1 MPHNICS
8 FIPVTKVINDVL
20 LKYDNYHVLFIFVQL
35 QFFIMS
41 KCEQCIIKQFNSLK
55 SLTTDELVRISKC
68 KTSMIIKK
76 GEVIFEEG
84 EMLNGVY
91 CVKDGICKLSKLS
104 ENGKDQI
111 VKMVVKGQLLGQRSL
126 ISDESSNLQ
135 AVALNDM
142 EVCFIPKSEILKD
155 LQNNSK
161 FSFDVLKEMAH
172 DLKEA
177 DDVIVNMAQKH
188 VRQRLAETLVYIHDT
203 FGTNP
208 DGTLSIL
215 LSREDFANIVG
226 TATESAIRVLSQ
238 FKKDGLISS
247 IGKQIKIEDLSGLKR
262 VE

>member
-1 MPHNICS
+1 MG
-8 FIPVTKVINDVL
+8 
-20 LKYDNYHVLFIFVQL
+20 
-35 QFFIMS
+35 

-55 SLTTDELVRISKC
+55 SLTKDELVRISGC
-68 KTSMIIKK
+68 KTTKTIKK
-76 GEVIFEEG
+76 GEIIFDEG
-84 EMLNGVY
+84 DMINGVY

-104 ENGKDQI
+104 KNGKDQI
-111 VKMVVKGQLLGQRSL
+111 VKIVVKGDLLGQRSL
-126 ISDESSNLQ
+126 VTDESSNLQ

-142 EVCFIPKSEILKD
+142 EVCFIPKSEIVND

-161 FSFDVLKEMAH
+161 FSFDVLKSMAN

-177 DDVIVNMAQKH
+177 DDVIVNMAQKS
-188 VRQRLAETLVYIHDT
+188 VRQRMAETLIYINDS

-208 DGTLSIL
+208 DGTLSVL

-238 FKKDGLISS
+238 FKKEKLISTL
-247 IGKQIKIEDLSGLKR
+247 GKFIKIEDLQGLKR

>member
-1 MPHNICS
+1 MG
-8 FIPVTKVINDVL
+8 
-20 LKYDNYHVLFIFVQL
+20 
-35 QFFIMS
+35 

-55 SLTTDELVRISKC
+55 ALTKDELVRISNC
-68 KTSMIIKK
+68 KTSMLIKK
-76 GEVIFEEG
+76 GDVIFEEG
-84 EMLNGVY
+84 ETLNGVY

-104 ENGKDQI
+104 ANGKDQI

-126 ISDESSNLQ
+126 ISEESSNLQ

-142 EVCFIPKSEILKD
+142 EVCFIPKSEIISD
-155 LQNNSK
+155 LQKNNK
-161 FSFDVLKEMAH
+161 FSFEILKEMAH

-177 DDVIVNMAQKH
+177 DDVIVNMAQKS
-188 VRQRLAETLVYIHDT
+188 VRQRLAEALIYIHDS

-208 DGTLSIL
+208 DGTLSVL

-238 FKKDGLISS
+238 LKKEGLIST

-262 VE
+262 VD